1 MIFEIDLLIYRVF
14 KLSVVAD
21 EIQYNILFFLCFIN
35 ALVSSYVRIFKFCFS
50 NSARTRLC
58 IFFLSSK
65 TRCFSSLLTHDLMK
79 PCDDIRTFFSILIIN
94 FISLESYFQR
104 SFQSCAFGSLWYDD
118 EFYYAKKAYIHYS
131 YIMKSFYIDGS
142 LVDCTCQIFAFVTYY
157 KTFYVKLILR

>member
-21 EIQYNILFFLCFIN
+21 EIQANNLFFLCFIN

-65 TRCFSSLLTHDLMK
+65 TRCFNSLLTHDLMK

-118 EFYYAKKAYIHYS
+118 EFYYANAFLLRHYS
-131 YIMKSFYIDGS
+131 LRFCTQIDGGC
-142 LVDCTCQIFAFVTYY
+142 LELQILTVVIWIF
-157 KTFYVKLILR
+157 